1 MKIDS
6 NTRISIFNK
15 RTNECGLYFMDYL
28 VTPVGLE
35 RIIESVITDPVETG
49 SIIKDT
55 LIRMSTGYPL
65 TPRVVISRACLY
77 LAVCCYIDET
87 KSCKSIINTIV
98 DRYDISIN
106 ESANPADANADI
118 KDILKEIVKE
128 MLNRH
133 SDTFEAMANKHI
145 DGVGV

>member
-6 NTRISIFNK
+6 NTRIRIFNK

-28 VTPVGLE
+28 VIPVGLE

-55 LIRMSTGYPL
+55 LIRMNTGYPL

-106 ESANPADANADI
+106 ESDNPADANADI
-118 KDILKEIVKE
+118 KDILKEIVNLIIEKHE
-128 MLNRH
+128 CL
-133 SDTFEAMANKHI
+133 FEKVAKKLGI
-145 DGVGV
+145 I